1 MLQTHTP
8 GGEPTQSCRKKGHI
22 PRAGTEGLA
31 LVGHPAPFLPCWE
44 TAEGTPKASWGAKPT
59 PTLGCQASHSASPV
73 PHPPGRTD
81 PVCHGPQQAVQVADQ
96 GFSQGAGLLHGQAG
110 ESPAAVVEGEVTA
123 LAGRGTRRG
132 SQGGRGR
139 EVAPC
144 WRGPRSALTMCRMRI
159 RASRRT
165 SEVTTWE
172 DTAGH
177 SHRGRGSRPPGPTT
191 APPRPGTGR
200 SPCSPPGR

>member
-22 PRAGTEGLA
+22 PRAGLA
-31 LVGHPAPFLPCWE
+31 LVGHPAPFPPCWE
-44 TAEGTPKASWGAKPT
+44 TAEGTPKASWGAEPT
-59 PTLGCQASHSASPV
+59 PKLGCRVSHGTTPV
-73 PHPPGRTD
+73 PRPPGHTD
-81 PVCHGPQQAVQVADQ
+81 PVRHGPQQAVQVADQ
-96 GFSQGAGLLHGQAG
+96 GFSLGAGLLHGQAG
-110 ESPAAVVEGEVTA
+110 ESPAAVIEGEVTA
-123 LAGRGTRRG
+123 LVGRGTRRG
-132 SQGGRGR
+132 SQRGSGC

-144 WRGPRSALTMCRMRI
+144 CRGPRSALTMCRMRI

-172 DTAGH
+172 ERAGD
-177 SHRGRGSRPPGPTT
+177 SHRGRGSRSPGPTT
-191 APPRPGTGR
+191 APPGPGTGH